1 MPKGSKNRFRLGIRR
16 GHCVQMDAARAEAFA
31 EDEQVTKS
39 DIQQAIEREA
49 RRAAL
54 GALAELDLTGGSQ
67 ILVSGMSGVA
77 RVLDMSRS
85 KVQRLRASAA
95 SNGIPFP
102 EAALYA
108 GLGSTK
114 SYWLRDIEGWV
125 EDVSASGMDW

>member
-1 MPKGSKNRFRLGIRR
+1 MPVAFKNRTRPTTSRGRR
-16 GHCVQMDAARAEAFA
+16 AQMDAARAEAWT
-31 EDEQVTKS
+31 DTDDVSKS

-54 GALAELDLTGGSQ
+54 GALAELDLVGGSQ

-85 KVQRLRASAA
+85 KVQRLRATAA
-95 SNGIPFP
+95 SQGIPFP
-102 EAALYA
+102 EPALYA

-125 EDVSASGMDW
+125 EDVSTSGMDW